1 MIARLAILTVF
12 FALLAAAPAP
22 AAAAVD
28 ELGKFQDW
36 TAYQTSQGGKRIC
49 YMAAAPK
56 KDEGKYSKRGDIL
69 TMVTHRPASKS
80 FNVISIHAGYKYKKG
95 STAEVAIG
103 GASFTLFTNAETA
116 WAIDSADDNA
126 LVKNMRAGSKMI
138 VRGKSWRGTDTKD
151 TYSLLGFTAAL
162 RSINKACK
170 AP

>member
-1 MIARLAILTVF
+1 MIARR
-12 FALLAAAPAP
+12 ALLLMIFVLFAPLP
-22 AAAAVD
+22 AAAAV
-28 ELGKFQDW
+28 ETLGTFQDW

-49 YMAAAPK
+49 YMASPPK
-56 KDEGKYSKRGDIL
+56 KDEGKYTKRGEIL

-116 WAIDSADDNA
+116 WANDSADDSA
-126 LVKNMRAGSKMI
+126 LVKNMRAGAKMI
-138 VRGKSWRGTDTKD
+138 VRGKSWRGTETKD

-162 RSINKACK
+162 RAINKACQ

>member
-1 MIARLAILTVF
+1 MIARLAFLLIL
-12 FALLAAAPAP
+12 FALFAPLP
-22 AAAAVD
+22 AAAAV
-28 ELGKFQDW
+28 EKLGTFQYW
-36 TAYQTSQGGKRIC
+36 TAYKTSQGGKRVC
-49 YMAAAPK
+49 YMASPPK
-56 KDEGKYSKRGDIL
+56 KDEGNYTKRGDIL

-80 FNVISIHAGYKYKKG
+80 FNVVSIHAGYKFKKG

-116 WAIDSADDNA
+116 WANDSADDRA

-138 VRGKSWRGTDTKD
+138 VRAKSWRGTETKD

-162 RSINKACK
+162 RAIDKACK